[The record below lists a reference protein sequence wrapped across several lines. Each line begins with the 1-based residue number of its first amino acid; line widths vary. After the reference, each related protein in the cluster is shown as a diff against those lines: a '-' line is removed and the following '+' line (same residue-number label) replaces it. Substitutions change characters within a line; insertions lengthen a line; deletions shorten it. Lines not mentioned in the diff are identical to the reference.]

1 MMDTVFTRPIEKQF
15 EFDASVASVFD
26 DMAARSIPFY
36 KENLALIA
44 RLLCAILKENDTVV
58 DLGCS
63 TANTLLMVH
72 KYAKVPLQL
81 YGFDNAEA
89 MLEIAAQKTHA
100 FGAKITLEKAD
111 ITTLCIPSAEAIVA
125 NYTLQFIRPPKRAL
139 LVASVC
145 DALTAGGVFIFSEKI
160 VHEDPVLSK
169 AMIEVYLDFKRE
181 QGYSDFEISQKREAL
196 ENVLVP
202 YTEQEN
208 KEMAL
213 KAGFAKVETLFKW
226 GNFATYLAKK
236 A

>member
-1 MMDTVFTRPIEKQF
+1 MDTVFTQPIEKQF

-36 KENLALIA
+36 KENLTLIA
-44 RLLCAILKENDTVV
+44 RLLCAMLKENDTVI

-63 TANTLLMVH
+63 TANTLLMLH
-72 KYAKVPLQL
+72 KYSKVPLRL
-81 YGFDNAEA
+81 LGFDNAEA
-89 MLEIAAQKTHA
+89 MLAIAKQKSQA
-100 FGAKITLEKAD
+100 YGANLVLDKAD
-111 ITTLCIPSAEAIVA
+111 ITTLTIPSANAIVA

-139 LVASVC
+139 LVESVYN
-145 DALTAGGVFIFSEKI
+145 ALCSGGAFIFSEKI
-160 VHEDPVLSK
+160 VYEDGVLSK
-169 AMIEVYLDFKRE
+169 AMIDVYLDFKRE
-181 QGYSDFEISQKREAL
+181 QGYSDFEIAQKREAL

-213 KAGFAKVETLFKW
+213 KAGFSGVETLFKW

>member
-1 MMDTVFTRPIEKQF
+1 MDTVFTQPIEKQF

-36 KENLALIA
+36 KENLTLIA
-44 RLLCAILKENDTVV
+44 RLLCAMLKENDTVV

-63 TANTLLMVH
+63 TANTLLMLH
-72 KYAKVPLQL
+72 KYSKVPLHL
-81 YGFDNAEA
+81 LGFDNAEA
-89 MLEIAAQKTHA
+89 MLAIARQKSQA
-100 FGAKITLEKAD
+100 YGANLVLDKAD
-111 ITTLCIPSAEAIVA
+111 ITALAIPRANAIVA

-139 LVASVC
+139 LVESVC
-145 DALTAGGVFIFSEKI
+145 NALCGGGVFIFSEKI
-160 VHEDPVLSK
+160 VHEDGVLSK
-169 AMIEVYLDFKRE
+169 AMIDVYLEFKRE
-181 QGYSDFEISQKREAL
+181 QGYSDFEIAQKREAL

-213 KAGFAKVETLFKW
+213 KAGFSGVETLFKW

>member
-1 MMDTVFTRPIEKQF
+1 MDTVFTRPIEKQF

-36 KENLALIA
+36 KENLTLIA
-44 RLLCAILKENDTVV
+44 QLLCAMLKENDTVV

-63 TANTLLMVH
+63 TANTLLMIH
-72 KYAKVPLQL
+72 KHTTVPLQL
-81 YGFDNAEA
+81 FGFDNAEA
-89 MLEIAAQKTHA
+89 MLEIAAQKSHA
-100 FGAKITLEKAD
+100 FGANITLEKAD
-111 ITTLCIPSAEAIVA
+111 ITTLAIPHAQAIVA

-139 LVASVC
+139 LVKSIC
-145 DALTAGGVFIFSEKI
+145 DALTQGGMFVFSEKI
-160 VHEDPVLSK
+160 VHEDKTLSK
-169 AMIEVYLDFKRE
+169 AMIDVYLAFKRQ
-181 QGYSDFEISQKREAL
+181 QGYSDFEIAQKREAL

-213 KAGFAKVETLFKW
+213 KAGFAHVETLFKW